1 MRSLPLIQPQSVA
14 LKRRPMTA
22 DTSLSED
29 RLHFPGKIR
38 RLRQKKYGNQGMIE
52 HKALLISIRALLCSA
67 LLVGQALA
75 CAGLQSRQ
83 SSFIRLS
90 GPSETTAINQAYLR
104 LRLLQPDNTLLP
116 YWTML
121 AAGDYSLMLPLAN
134 YQPRTLELVTLLL
147 HRHAHSPD
155 PAFLK
160 QTIIP
165 IAEEV
170 LDRYDKNFL
179 LGPGGALRIDTPQAI
194 NPMREVAGLRDV
206 LDRIFYLI
214 GPRLTADLR
223 YQWRQMQ
230 SELPPLPVST
240 EDGPSSRLLPAL
252 EQIAP
257 DSSNPELSAIFP
269 FRLYGTGKPDL
280 DMARA
285 TFLARRPAPLD
296 PVHAAFLGLRT
307 QLSGEFTHAHAL
319 ALQSMLLQSDYGR
332 IHLFP
337 AWPKEWDVDF
347 RLHAESNTLVE
358 ATLRRGKITRFRITP
373 SYRARDLV
381 RHTPH

>member
-1 MRSLPLIQPQSVA
+1 M
-14 LKRRPMTA
+14 M
-22 DTSLSED
+22 
-29 RLHFPGKIR
+29 
-38 RLRQKKYGNQGMIE
+38 E

-67 LLVGQALA
+67 LVTQLGLA
-75 CAGLQSRQ
+75 Q
-83 SSFIRLS
+83 SFIRIS
-90 GPSETTAINQAYLR
+90 GPPESTAINQAYLR
-104 LRLLQPDNTLLP
+104 HRLLQPDGTLLP

-121 AAGDYSLMLPLAN
+121 ASGGYPLMLPLAN
-134 YQPRTLELVTLLL
+134 HQPRTLELVALLL

-155 PAFLK
+155 LAFLK
-160 QTIIP
+160 QTILP

-170 LDRYDKNFL
+170 LDRYDRNFL

-194 NPMREVAGLRDV
+194 NPMREAAGLRDV
-206 LDRIFYLI
+206 LDRIFYLLEA
-214 GPRLTADLR
+214 RLTTDLR
-223 YQWRQMQ
+223 SQWSQMR
-230 SELPPLPVST
+230 SELPPLPVSS
-240 EDGPSSRLLPAL
+240 EDGPSPRLLSAL
-252 EQIAP
+252 QQLAP

-296 PVHAAFLGLRT
+296 PVHAAFLGLAHEARASFT
-307 QLSGEFTHAHAL
+307 GEFTHAHAL

-337 AWPKEWDVDF
+337 AWPKEWDADF
-347 RLHAESNTLVE
+347 RLHAESNTVVE
-358 ATLRRGKITRFRITP
+358 ATLRRGRITRFRISP

-381 RHTPH
+381 RHNNPLAQHLRINVYP